1 MSRKPFI
8 AGNWKMHNTVEESV
22 NLIEGLKAAKN
33 KNNADIM
40 VAPSFTSINAVVKA
54 SVGTGFKVAAQDC
67 FYEDKGAFTSQISP
81 VQVKGA
87 GATHVI
93 LGHSERRSLFG
104 DTDEILNKKVAAAL
118 KHGLVVVFCVGETLE
133 QRENGKTEE
142 VIKGQ
147 LVNGLKGFT
156 AEQLKDMVVAYEP
169 VWAIGTGKT
178 ATPEQAQE
186 THKAI
191 RAVLAEM
198 FGKDFADAVR
208 ILYGGSVKADNVD
221 AIMAKEDVDGVLV
234 GGQALIAEKFVRII
248 DYN

>member
-1 MSRKPFI
+1 MLLLQTISC
-8 AGNWKMHNTVEESV
+8 
-22 NLIEGLKAAKN
+22 
-33 KNNADIM
+33 
-40 VAPSFTSINAVVKA
+40 
-54 SVGTGFKVAAQDC
+54 AQ
-67 FYEDKGAFTSQISP
+67 E
-81 VQVKGA
+81 
-87 GATHVI
+87 
-93 LGHSERRSLFG
+93 
-104 DTDEILNKKVAAAL
+104 NKKVAAAL
-118 KHGLVVVFCVGETLE
+118 KHDLVVVFCVGETLE

-221 AIMAKEDVDGVLV
+221 ASMAKEDGDGVLV

>member
-1 MSRKPFI
+1 MLLLQTISC
-8 AGNWKMHNTVEESV
+8 
-22 NLIEGLKAAKN
+22 
-33 KNNADIM
+33 
-40 VAPSFTSINAVVKA
+40 
-54 SVGTGFKVAAQDC
+54 AQ
-67 FYEDKGAFTSQISP
+67 E
-81 VQVKGA
+81 
-87 GATHVI
+87 
-93 LGHSERRSLFG
+93 
-104 DTDEILNKKVAAAL
+104 NKKVAAAL
-118 KHGLVVVFCVGETLE
+118 KHDLVVVFCVGETLE

-221 AIMAKEDVDGVLV
+221 AIMASIEPLPHTAWLRPVWSQRL
-234 GGQALIAEKFVRII
+234 
-248 DYN
+248 